1 MLEPQEQEET
11 RLYLHLGQSIIIPT
25 RDILG
30 IFDLD
35 NASYSHI
42 TRAFLRDAEER
53 GQVFTVSEELPKSFV
68 LCRDAKGTS
77 LVYISQLS
85 STTLLRR
92 AETGFFDTSE
102 L

>member
-1 MLEPQEQEET
+1 M
-11 RLYLHLGQSIIIPT
+11 YLHLGQSIIIPT

-42 TRAFLRDAEER
+42 TRNFLRDAEER

-68 LCRDAKGTS
+68 LCGDEKGNY

-85 STTLLRR
+85 SSTLLRR
-92 AETGFFDTSE
+92 CESGIFETSE

>member
-1 MLEPQEQEET
+1 M
-11 RLYLHLGQSIIIPT
+11 YLHLGQSIIIPT

-42 TRAFLRDAEER
+42 TRNFLRDAEEH
-53 GQVFTVSEELPKSFV
+53 GQVFTISEELPKSFV
-68 LCRDAKGTS
+68 LCEDGKGNH

-85 STTLLRR
+85 SSTLLRR
-92 AETGFFDTSE
+92 CESGIFETSE